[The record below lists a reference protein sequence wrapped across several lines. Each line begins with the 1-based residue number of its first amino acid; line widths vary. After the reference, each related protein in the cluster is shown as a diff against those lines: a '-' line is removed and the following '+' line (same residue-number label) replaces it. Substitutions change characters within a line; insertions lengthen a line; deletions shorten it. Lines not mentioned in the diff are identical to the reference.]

1 MALYAIFRI
10 LSMSHKYAS
19 LPSNPQSKC
28 INLPNRSNDPLGL
41 VRHIGPYTFNFAF
54 ILTHSIILYLRTR
67 SYFIIQC
74 HHNIKSQRQPSPGP
88 IRISHEQISPNRYS
102 ILYIYIY
109 LCRTST
115 VCASIKRIHRER
127 IAMYKCSMEE
137 AGPEGWLGSSA
148 RR

>member
-10 LSMSHKYAS
+10 PMSHKYAS

-109 LCRTST
+109 TFVEQAPCVHPLKGFIVKESRCTNVPR
-115 VCASIKRIHRER
+115 K
-127 IAMYKCSMEE
+127 KQ
-137 AGPEGWLGSSA
+137 GPRGG
-148 RR
+148 